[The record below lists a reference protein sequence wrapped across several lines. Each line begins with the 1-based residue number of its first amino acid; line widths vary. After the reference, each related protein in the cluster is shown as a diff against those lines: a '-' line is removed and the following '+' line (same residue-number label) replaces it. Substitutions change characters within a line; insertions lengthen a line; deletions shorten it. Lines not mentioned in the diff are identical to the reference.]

1 MMQFVTSK
9 SSLASNVKT
18 QKTFLLALRGSVS
31 QVAVCSRKMLR
42 QIQTFIRFNHHILHH
57 IYAYFELLYTSNIR
71 VVRLNVVTTYF
82 IQTFL
87 LCLGSVLLGRTWRG
101 LSQHIISTI
110 TIAPFH
116 QLMKTSSFRILRD
129 SSKYAFIN
137 RLTEIFT
144 RLNSS
149 I

>member
-1 MMQFVTSK
+1 MLLNHQWR
-9 SSLASNVKT
+9 
-18 QKTFLLALRGSVS
+18 QKFQRKKVLRGSVS
-31 QVAVCSRKMLR
+31 QVAVSSRKMPR
-42 QIQTFIRFNHHILHH
+42 QIQTFIRFNHHTLHH

-71 VVRLNVVTTYF
+71 VVRLNLAITYF

-116 QLMKTSSFRILRD
+116 QLMKTSSFRLLRD

-144 RLNSS
+144 RHNSS

>member
-1 MMQFVTSK
+1 MLLNHQWR
-9 SSLASNVKT
+9 
-18 QKTFLLALRGSVS
+18 QKFQRKKVLRGSVS
-31 QVAVCSRKMLR
+31 QAAVCSRKMLR
-42 QIQTFIRFNHHILHH
+42 QIQTFIIRFNHHTLHH

-71 VVRLNVVTTYF
+71 VVRLNVVITYF

-129 SSKYAFIN
+129 TSKYALIK
-137 RLTEIFT
+137 RL
-144 RLNSS
+144 RYL
-149 I
+149 

>member
-1 MMQFVTSK
+1 MKHSVCYFSM
-9 SSLASNVKT
+9 ASNVKT
-18 QKTFLLALRGSVS
+18 QKTFFRALRGSVS
-31 QVAVCSRKMLR
+31 QVAVSSRKMLH
-42 QIQTFIRFNHHILHH
+42 QIQTFIRFNHHTLHH
-57 IYAYFELLYTSNIR
+57 IYAYVEPLYTSNIR
-71 VVRLNVVTTYF
+71 VVRLNVVITYF
-82 IQTFL
+82 IQTLL

-110 TIAPFH
+110 SIAPFH
-116 QLMKTSSFRILRD
+116 QLMKTSSFRD

-137 RLTEIFT
+137 RLREIFT